1 MGGYFYFSKMNIVP
15 LQKEQLSI
23 VAELAYEIWPTAYG
37 EILLPEQLQYML
49 AQFYSLE
56 ALETQFQNGQ
66 HFLLLKDAERAVGFL
81 SYELNCY
88 NSQKLKTHKIYVLP
102 TEQGKGLGKLLIDK
116 AIEIAI
122 AQNQKAIFLNVNKYN
137 KARFFYEKLGFII
150 VKDEVIEI
158 GNGYVMDDYVMES
171 AV

>member
-1 MGGYFYFSKMNIVP
+1 MGGFFYFSNMNIVP
-15 LQKEQLSI
+15 LQKEQLNI
-23 VAELAYEIWPTAYG
+23 VAELAYKIWPTAYG
-37 EILLPEQLQYML
+37 EILSSEQLQYML

-66 HFLLLKDAERAVGFL
+66 HFLLLKDAERAVGFM

-88 NSQKLKTHKIYVLP
+88 NTQKFKIHKIYVLP
-102 TEQGKGLGKLLIDK
+102 TEQGKGLGKLFIDK

-122 AQNQKAIFLNVNKYN
+122 AQNQKAVFLNVNKYN
-137 KARFFYEKLGFII
+137 KARFFYENLGFTI

-158 GNGYVMDDYVMES
+158 GNGYVMDDYVMEV
-171 AV
+171 AI

>member
-1 MGGYFYFSKMNIVP
+1 MGGFFYFSNMNIVP

-37 EILLPEQLQYML
+37 EILSSEQLQYML

-88 NSQKLKTHKIYVLP
+88 HSQKLKIHKIYVLSS
-102 TEQGKGLGKLLIDK
+102 EQGKGLGKLLIDK

-122 AQNQKAIFLNVNKYN
+122 AQNQKAVFLNVNKYN
-137 KARFFYEKLGFII
+137 KARFFYEKLGFTI
-150 VKDEVIEI
+150 VKEEVIEI
-158 GNGYVMDDYVMES
+158 GNGYVMDDYVME
-171 AV
+171 VTV